1 MRRALLIVPALA
13 LALALPVAAQ
23 DTQPTPT
30 PAPMATPAP
39 TPAPAAPLVP
49 GAAPPIRTGT
59 ALFSS
64 VQEWQRGTLS
74 GLQIINNADG
84 ELRLA
89 DGATRGVFES
99 AVISTTVPLNA
110 LGAVWRADVPPG
122 TTLTLEVRGGSSSA
136 ALGEYQPLAG
146 GDARPQDRGDT
157 AALEAVRP
165 FPTGTAFLQL
175 RASFEATAANASPL
189 LSDVALSYFDTT
201 AGPNVAA
208 GLERVP
214 ARSGAATLTPPP
226 DLVARQSWSGA
237 PLPVL
242 RATRQAPRGI
252 VLHQIGGNSVDNP
265 LAYLRALVAYHTQVL
280 GWEDTPYHF
289 VLDRDG
295 TLFEGRAGGPQATV
309 PRLSGGDPVVHVALI
324 GDGAPPSAQL
334 AALQG
339 TLAWLAQAYDIAP
352 LGQHVT
358 TLGGSSVVVPN
369 IAPHTD
375 LAPEA
380 TDPSQQ
386 LRDFMPELRRLVD
399 QATVRS
405 RWYFAEGNVRDFAER
420 LAVLNPG
427 ETQATVRF
435 TLLRQPGPAVVRDAT
450 VAGGARVDLVVNQV
464 FSDTTDVPAI
474 VEANAP
480 VVAERFMTFGNDL
493 TAVAGVSQP
502 SRVWYFAEGSTAGS
516 NRTFLVLFNPQRV
529 EVGASITY
537 MRDDGTT
544 ARYPQD
550 AQGNPSSLRIP
561 PLERRVVVVGDQL
574 PGTSFG
580 TRVIA
585 TQPIVAERTML
596 FGANTTAITSG
607 VHTAPGVSLLSRR
620 WYFAEGTTQ
629 RPFRM
634 SVLVLNPNA
643 QNANVAVTF
652 LTQDGTSL
660 TRRYAIPPTTR
671 LAIDVNEVVP
681 ELGVA
686 TTVDADRPVAVER
699 ALYWRDGAAG
709 TASAGAAAPA
719 FVWRFADG
727 RTSAEFQ
734 QFLLLSNPNRNPARV
749 TVEFVL
755 ADGAQASQA
764 VVMAAGS
771 RYTMAV
777 HQLYPNQQA
786 ISATV
791 RSTQPIVA
799 ERSIYQGAPGDAANR
814 GGATSLGVPE

>member
-23 DTQPTPT
+23 DTQPTGT

-39 TPAPAAPLVP
+39 TPAPAAP
-49 GAAPPIRTGT
+49 GAALPVRVERKS
-59 ALFSS
+59 FSS
-64 VQEWQRGTLS
+64 VQEWQQGTLS

-89 DGATRGVFES
+89 DGASRGVFES
-99 AVISTTVPLNA
+99 AVISTTFGLNA

-122 TTLTLEVRGGSSSA
+122 TTLTLEVRGGPSSA

-157 AALEAVRP
+157 LALEAVRP
-165 FPTGTAFLQL
+165 FPAGTAFLQV
-175 RASFEATAANASPL
+175 RATFEATAANASPL
-189 LSDVALSYFDTT
+189 LSDVSLSYFDST

-226 DLVARQSWSGA
+226 DVVARQSWSGA
-237 PLPVL
+237 QLPAL
-242 RATRQAPRGI
+242 RSARQAPRGI
-252 VLHQIGGNSVDNP
+252 VLHQIGGNGVDNP
-265 LAYLRALVAYHTQVL
+265 LAYLRALVAYQTQEL

-289 VLDRDG
+289 VLDQSG

-324 GDGAPPSAQL
+324 GDGAPPAAQL

-339 TLAWLAQAYDIAP
+339 ALAWLAQAYDITP
-352 LGQHVT
+352 LGQRVA

-369 IAPHTD
+369 IAAHTD

-380 TDPSQQ
+380 ADPSPA
-386 LRDFMPELRRLVD
+386 LRDLMPEVRRLVD

-405 RWYFAEGNVRDFAER
+405 RWYFAEGNVLDFAER

-427 ETQATVRF
+427 NTQATVRF

-450 VAGGARVDLVVNQV
+450 VAGGTRVDLLVNQV

-493 TAVAGVSQP
+493 TATAGVSQP

-529 EVGASITY
+529 EVGVSITY

-544 ARYPQD
+544 SVYPVDEQRR
-550 AQGNPSSLRIP
+550 PVPLRIP
-561 PLERRVVVVGDQL
+561 ALTRRVVVVNDGLQNI
-574 PGTSFG
+574 GFG

-585 TQPIVAERTML
+585 SQPIVVERTMI
-596 FGANTTAITSG
+596 FGANATPSTSG

-727 RTSAEFQ
+727 RTSGEFQ

-755 ADGAQASQA
+755 ADGAKASQS
-764 VVMAAGS
+764 VVMAPGS

-777 HQLYPNQQA
+777 HQLYPGQQA

-799 ERSIYQGAPGDAANR
+799 ERSIYQGAPADAANR